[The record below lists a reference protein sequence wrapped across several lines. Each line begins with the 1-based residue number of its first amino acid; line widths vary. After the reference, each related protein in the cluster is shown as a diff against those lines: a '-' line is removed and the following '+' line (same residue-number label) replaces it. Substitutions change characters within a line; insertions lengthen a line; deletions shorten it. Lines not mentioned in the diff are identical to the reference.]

1 MTTEFASRQPAGI
14 PAGGQF
20 ASTTHSE
27 SPVRLF
33 DRGDGTFLKPSPSAT
48 ADHCIDFWSRI
59 DVPDV
64 VIDQVV
70 SEYAVFR
77 NNEIVER
84 IDEEMTAWSKA
95 WKADERN
102 APPKRP
108 GKDLER
114 LQARYQEEFDARQTA
129 IKPQIYAEHPNQ
141 LGAYDVRQLVRAAQM
156 RRHRPHVS
164 KFPEEMEKVL
174 RHQVEL
180 FDETL
185 TVDQIEDKYRLSKVG
200 HAMDSIFPPKP
211 NPEVQEA
218 LEYLERIN
226 ENLVHQRVEMTY

>member
-1 MTTEFASRQPAGI
+1 MTTEYAQRQPAGI

-64 VIDQVV
+64 VIDQVFE
-70 SEYAVFR
+70 EYAVFR
-77 NNEIVER
+77 NKEIVDRLE
-84 IDEEMTAWSKA
+84 EEMSAWATAWNA
-95 WKADERN
+95 EERN
-102 APPKRP
+102 APPKKP

-114 LQARYQEEFDARQTA
+114 LQARYQEEFHAHQES
-129 IKPQIYAEHPNQ
+129 IKPRIFAEHPNQ
-141 LGAYDVRQLVRAAQM
+141 IGAYDARQLVRATQM
-156 RRHRPHVS
+156 RIHRPHPA
-164 KFPEEMEKVL
+164 KFPEETAKVMA
-174 RHQVEL
+174 HEIEL

-185 TVDQIEDKYRLSKVG
+185 TVEQIDEKYRLTNIK
-200 HAMDSIFPPKP
+200 HAMQSIFPPKP

-218 LEYLERIN
+218 LDYLERIN
-226 ENLVHQRVEMTY
+226 ENLVHQRNELTY